1 MHLDLTEE
9 ETAALA
15 RLLRRTID
23 DDRYPLSPRI
33 QTLKT
38 ILGTVNALLI
48 RALMQYYS
56 YYGDNFRIDCP
67 TGSGNSMN
75 LFEVA
80 QELANRLTSIFLR
93 DQAGH
98 RPVFGGAAKFQND
111 PYWRDHL
118 LFYEYF
124 HGDNGAGIG
133 ASHQTGWTGVVAA
146 LIEIF
151 GHLDARTFLEHGR
164 EAAFE
169 L

>member
-80 QELANRLTSIFLR
+80 QELAN
-93 DQAGH
+93 Q
-98 RPVFGGAAKFQND
+98 
-111 PYWRDHL
+111 
-118 LFYEYF
+118 YF
-124 HGDNGAGIG
+124 P
-133 ASHQTGWTGVVAA
+133 S
-146 LIEIF
+146 
-151 GHLDARTFLEHGR
+151 
-164 EAAFE
+164 
-169 L
+169 

>member
-67 TGSGNSMN
+67 TG
-75 LFEVA
+75 
-80 QELANRLTSIFLR
+80 
-93 DQAGH
+93 
-98 RPVFGGAAKFQND
+98 
-111 PYWRDHL
+111 
-118 LFYEYF
+118 
-124 HGDNGAGIG
+124 
-133 ASHQTGWTGVVAA
+133 
-146 LIEIF
+146 
-151 GHLDARTFLEHGR
+151 
-164 EAAFE
+164 
-169 L
+169 

>member
-15 RLLRRTID
+15 CLLRRTID

-48 RALMQYYS
+48 RALMQYYL
-56 YYGDNFRIDCP
+56 YYGDNFKIDCP

-80 QELANRLTSIFLR
+80 REIANRLT
-93 DQAGH
+93 
-98 RPVFGGAAKFQND
+98 RPVFGGTQKFQND

-118 LFYEYF
+118 LFYE
-124 HGDNGAGIG
+124 
-133 ASHQTGWTGVVAA
+133 
-146 LIEIF
+146 
-151 GHLDARTFLEHGR
+151 
-164 EAAFE
+164 
-169 L
+169 